1 MEAKAKQKT
10 RKTLTLNTL
19 SPLTRRKKSKRLGRG
34 DGSGHGGTA
43 TKGHKGQRAR
53 AGGYHKIGFEG
64 GQMPMAR
71 RLPKRG
77 FTSRSTK
84 EIGIVNLEKLALL
97 SVGTEVNLELAK
109 KNGWV
114 SNKAKCLKI
123 LGNGELKHSLIIKA
137 DKISSSAKEKIEA
150 AGGTFEFLT

>member
-10 RKTLTLNTL
+10 RRTLTLNTL
-19 SPLTRRKKSKRLGRG
+19 SPLTRRKKSKRIGRG
-34 DGSGHGGTA
+34 DGSGHGSTA

-84 EIGIVNLEKLALL
+84 EIGIVNLEQLAPL
-97 SVGTEVNLELAK
+97 SKGTEVNLDLAK
-109 KNGWV
+109 KSGWV
-114 SNKAKCLKI
+114 SNKTQYLKI
-123 LGNGELKHSLIIKA
+123 LGNGELKHPLTIKA
-137 DKISSSAKEKIEA
+137 DKVSKSAKLKIEA
-150 AGGTFEFLT
+150 AGGSVESGS